1 MGPLSFPLASR
12 PHTPT
17 DFPMLWSQT
26 FIPTLKETPADAEIV
41 SHQLLLR
48 AGLVR
53 KLTGGLY
60 TFLPLGLKVLRKIE
74 QIIREEMN
82 RAGGIEVLMPALQPI
97 DIWQQSGRYET
108 ASGVLF
114 KVRDSARKEWVL
126 GPTHEEVITSL
137 AANEL
142 NSYRQLPKNF
152 YQIQTKF
159 RDEIRPRFGLMR
171 AKEFLMKDAYSFDA
185 TDAGAMVSYHKM
197 YDAYTRIFA
206 RCGLQA
212 FPVEADTGVIG
223 GNYSHEFMVPAETG
237 ENDVVYCESGKYAAN
252 IEKAVSRGPAEATPS
267 ESTGTAPE
275 KFATPG
281 VVTIDALSASPY
293 GVSARHQVKT
303 LVFVADSKPI
313 LVLIRGDDSLN
324 EAKLMAKT
332 GAVQVRQATADE
344 IVELLGARPGSLGAV
359 SATLKT
365 PAVPVYADEAL
376 RGARGM
382 TTGAN
387 EDGFHLRHVE
397 VDRDLKVTAWYDL
410 RTVKVGELCV
420 ETAQPLKIR
429 RAIEVGHVFKLGT
442 KYSEKLNA
450 TFLAEDGSRHPAV
463 MGCYGI
469 GVTRTLQAVIEQ
481 CNDKDGIRWPVSVAP
496 FSVCITPL
504 TVAPESQPMTLARE
518 LAATLE
524 AAGIEAI
531 LDDRDERPGVK
542 FKDSELV
549 GFPLR
554 VNLGEKS
561 LAKGEI
567 ELKPRGGTMRM
578 VPIADAAAEVIAW
591 VRAESARLQG

>member
-1 MGPLSFPLASR
+1 
-12 PHTPT
+12 
-17 DFPMLWSQT
+17 MLWSQT

-185 TDAGAMVSYHKM
+185 TDAGAMTSYHKM

-267 ESTGTAPE
+267 ESTGAAPE

-281 VVTIDALSASPY
+281 VVTIEALSASPY

-303 LVFVADSKPI
+303 LVLVADSKPI
-313 LVLIRGDDSLN
+313 LVLVRGDDSLN
-324 EAKLMAKT
+324 EAKLMAKM

-359 SATLKT
+359 SSTLKT

-397 VDRDLKVTAWYDL
+397 VERDLKVTAWYDL

-481 CNDKDGIRWPVSVAP
+481 CNDKDGICWPVSVAP
-496 FSVCITPL
+496 FTVCITPL

-567 ELKPRGGTMRM
+567 ELKPRGGTLRM

>member
-1 MGPLSFPLASR
+1 
-12 PHTPT
+12 
-17 DFPMLWSQT
+17 MLWSQT

-267 ESTGTAPE
+267 ETTGTAPE

-281 VVTIDALSASPY
+281 VVTIDALAAAPY

-332 GAVQVRQATADE
+332 GADQVRQATADE

-359 SATLKT
+359 NATLKT

-387 EDGFHLRHVE
+387 EDGFHLRHIE

-420 ETAQPLKIR
+420 ETDQPLKIR

-496 FSVCITPL
+496 FTVCITPL